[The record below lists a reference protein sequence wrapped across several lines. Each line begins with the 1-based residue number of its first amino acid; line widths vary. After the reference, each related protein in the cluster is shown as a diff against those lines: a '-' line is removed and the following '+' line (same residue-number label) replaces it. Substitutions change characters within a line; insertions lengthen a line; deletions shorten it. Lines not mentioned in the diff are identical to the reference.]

1 MLYLQ
6 YTMSIY
12 PWCFLCVLSKPEG
25 EMDILLSDDTNEGL
39 STTDLLS
46 FTYQVA
52 KGMEFLA
59 SKNVRLNA
67 TCAFYPFVFSVS
79 FFTVGQK
86 SSTASHSPTSHCVLY
101 ANSCVAQPGGW
112 ARKSVVV

>member
-1 MLYLQ
+1 MPGFSLPLVKVRLEQPVLYLQ

-12 PWCFLCVLSKPEG
+12 PWCFLCVFSKPEG

-59 SKNVRLNA
+59 SKNVSLNA
-67 TCAFYPFVFSVS
+67 ICAFYPCFFFS
-79 FFTVGQK
+79 
-86 SSTASHSPTSHCVLY
+86 A
-101 ANSCVAQPGGW
+101 
-112 ARKSVVV
+112 